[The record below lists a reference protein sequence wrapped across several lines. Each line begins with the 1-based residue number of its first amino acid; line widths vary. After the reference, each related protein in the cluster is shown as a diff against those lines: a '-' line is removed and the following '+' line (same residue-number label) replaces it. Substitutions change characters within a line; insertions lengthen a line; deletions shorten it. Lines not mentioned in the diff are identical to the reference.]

1 MSSWLLLGE
10 VVLAVL
16 VSLVLLRRYGDV
28 RRQSK
33 LVLVATTMAWCLS
46 CLMLAT
52 LPLDVAT
59 TIYRQCVTR
68 HRDNGST
75 LGSSDSPCSKPWS
88 FLPSPVLPIFWHVVY
103 WTSQFLTWLLLPF
116 MQSFS
121 AAADFSVMGKVRSAL
136 LANAIYY
143 GSYLIIFTSLLI
155 YVLVATNVHL
165 DAFRLRSLCAAASN
179 TWGLLLV
186 ILLLGRGLL
195 EVPRSLWR
203 QAGGVERLH
212 RAYLVAARLATERA
226 EADDKMSDCIED
238 VQRMSAAVSHNQ
250 ILSRHLDT
258 IIKKFPND
266 IQEKL
271 HQEEGS
277 VEWDDSKP
285 SPSEASLVCLHKSV
299 KKAVEGTHRASRLWS
314 RLIEEAFHLEDVE
327 LCSNSPS
334 REFHR
339 SLASSSQP
347 PAFLGRSVL
356 TARVQWLWFCFFR
369 SAVCR
374 ILAFFMVL
382 LSFAVLWSECTF
394 FSASPVLSLFAI
406 ALSAAEKAQDY
417 TYIHLSCFLTILYLS
432 LCTYHTVFR
441 IRFFHIFQLIPHQQ
455 TNHYSLLFSGSL
467 FCRLTPPLCL
477 NLLGLLHL
485 DSHVVLKQRNE
496 TAYTEI
502 MGHMDVVPFIADG
515 VYIYYPMVT
524 VLVCLATYF
533 HLGTRSLSAFGLP
546 QCLGDELISDSLTS
560 DLVEEGRELI
570 RREKRKRQRLEDA
583 DLRKKEWKE
592 RFGTNE
598 NGCRGVAQEPE
609 KFRTDTATKGSSRSR
624 GQEGLGTSDR
634 IELLSDVEPMD
645 FNEDQSLEEL
655 EMGTESRY
663 QPAGRYASLSRTRN
677 FFDDL

>member
-1 MSSWLLLGE
+1 MPWR
-10 VVLAVL
+10 A
-16 VSLVLLRRYGDV
+16 R
-28 RRQSK
+28 
-33 LVLVATTMAWCLS
+33 
-46 CLMLAT
+46 
-52 LPLDVAT
+52 
-59 TIYRQCVTR
+59 
-68 HRDNGST
+68 ST
-75 LGSSDSPCSKPWS
+75 LHSPEEPETLFTQMRMPNSLIG
-88 FLPSPVLPIFWHVVY
+88 FTVL
-103 WTSQFLTWLLLPF
+103 Q
-116 MQSFS
+116 
-121 AAADFSVMGKVRSAL
+121 R
-136 LANAIYY
+136 
-143 GSYLIIFTSLLI
+143 
-155 YVLVATNVHL
+155 
-165 DAFRLRSLCAAASN
+165 
-179 TWGLLLV
+179 
-186 ILLLGRGLL
+186 
-195 EVPRSLWR
+195 
-203 QAGGVERLH
+203 
-212 RAYLVAARLATERA
+212 
-226 EADDKMSDCIED
+226 DKM
-238 VQRMSAAVSHNQ
+238 NQ
-250 ILSRHLDT
+250 TNNI
-258 IIKKFPND
+258 
-266 IQEKL
+266 
-271 HQEEGS
+271 
-277 VEWDDSKP
+277 
-285 SPSEASLVCLHKSV
+285 SP
-299 KKAVEGTHRASRLWS
+299 T
-314 RLIEEAFHLEDVE
+314 
-327 LCSNSPS
+327 
-334 REFHR
+334 
-339 SLASSSQP
+339 
-347 PAFLGRSVL
+347 
-356 TARVQWLWFCFFR
+356 T
-369 SAVCR
+369 
-374 ILAFFMVL
+374 
-382 LSFAVLWSECTF
+382 T
-394 FSASPVLSLFAI
+394 VLSLFAI

-467 FCRLTPPLCL
+467 FCRLTPPLCR

-485 DSHVVLKQRNE
+485 DSHVVLEQRNE

-592 RFGTNE
+592 SFGTNE

-645 FNEDQSLEEL
+645 FTEDQSLED
-655 EMGTESRY
+655 TESRY